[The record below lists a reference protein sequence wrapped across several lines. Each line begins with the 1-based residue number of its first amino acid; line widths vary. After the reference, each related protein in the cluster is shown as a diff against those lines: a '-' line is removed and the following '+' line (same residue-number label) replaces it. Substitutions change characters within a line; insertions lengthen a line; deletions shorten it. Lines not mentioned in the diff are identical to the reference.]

1 MVGIALATAAGSQRH
16 DSSSPVGRVGRPA
29 TNLCEGHGPSLIQEY
44 LPEKPL
50 QFARASRHQDLQ
62 VFTITMR
69 LGIVIEIN

>member
-29 TNLCEGHGPSLIQEY
+29 TNLCEGHGPFLIQEY
-44 LPEKPL
+44 LSLCNLPGPRDTKTSKCSQL
-50 QFARASRHQDLQ
+50 L
-62 VFTITMR
+62 VR